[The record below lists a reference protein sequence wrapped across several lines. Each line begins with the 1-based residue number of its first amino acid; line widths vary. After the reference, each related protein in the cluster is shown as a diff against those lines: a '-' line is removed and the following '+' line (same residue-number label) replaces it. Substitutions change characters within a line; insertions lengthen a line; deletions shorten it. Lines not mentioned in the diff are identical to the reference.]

1 MSEPFGT
8 VLVVDDDAAI
18 RHALA
23 TTLTGLGFAVKP
35 VSSGEDA
42 VATVRSQPFDA
53 ALLDISMPGM
63 GGLEACRK
71 IRSLFPALPILMLT
85 VLDSQNDIVEAFSAG
100 ADDYV
105 TKPFEIREL
114 TARLRRAVLR
124 SRTTDLAG
132 RAYTAGEIELDP
144 SRRTVKRNGQLLHLT
159 PKEFD
164 LLHYLME
171 NAGMPVTHIKL
182 LRAIWGP
189 EYGGELEYLRVFIRQ
204 LRLKIEADPARP
216 SYILTEPFVGYR
228 FCETLPATSNVAD
241 RAEG

>member
-1 MSEPFGT
+1 
-8 VLVVDDDAAI
+8 
-18 RHALA
+18 
-23 TTLTGLGFAVKP
+23 
-35 VSSGEDA
+35 
-42 VATVRSQPFDA
+42 
-53 ALLDISMPGM
+53 
-63 GGLEACRK
+63 
-71 IRSLFPALPILMLT
+71 
-85 VLDSQNDIVEAFSAG
+85 
-100 ADDYV
+100 
-105 TKPFEIREL
+105 
-114 TARLRRAVLR
+114 
-124 SRTTDLAG
+124 
-132 RAYTAGEIELDP
+132 
-144 SRRTVKRNGQLLHLT
+144 LT